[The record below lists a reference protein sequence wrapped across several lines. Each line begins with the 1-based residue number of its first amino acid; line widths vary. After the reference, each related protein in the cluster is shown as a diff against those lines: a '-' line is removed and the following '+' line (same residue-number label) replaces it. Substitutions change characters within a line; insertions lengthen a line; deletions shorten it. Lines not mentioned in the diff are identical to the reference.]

1 MDNNNNYKKKGERTK
16 TTKEKIIRTKP
27 CFLSVTLSSVSDV
40 KEKEEKKTI
49 FTRVENKKEILLFNQ
64 LQ

>member
-1 MDNNNNYKKKGERTK
+1 MDNNNNYKKKE
-16 TTKEKIIRTKP
+16 KEQKRQKKKIIRTKP